1 MHTYSAVLKSVLSI
15 ILIGAAIASCE
26 HSSSIKENNSVLD
39 QVVLIIDRCPNY
51 SAYENPETGVYSG
64 KDDDFEITAINSD
77 LRKLAYKTNP
87 TPTRDT
93 VVFPTKGDVLELDHI
108 YKFHRYLSFRA
119 QKGDTILFT
128 YDKDFPRATVLNRET
143 SGQDINYELIRDE
156 YLLADDEN
164 FDGNSKFNMH
174 PVSTIKGYLAIKDQG
189 RYKEIKDSIYTYALT
204 ESKAELEKE
213 TVLLDSLLS
222 NGLISESTKQYYLNK
237 SKTLYEFNEFRFN
250 DHVNKNTG
258 DSEKRLNKW
267 SIQEMVN
274 EEVWAFGYYNRI
286 LDYIERE
293 AYYSQVSWVNEVNRR
308 YPDYRKVY
316 DSLKSNDLLSVN
328 DIHLLLAK
336 NMKLIIEHFT
346 EKDANVYIEKFISD
360 VDNPALVQGVLDE
373 YQYMLSPEIK
383 EVVKEQ
389 FSVLDTPDSL
399 LHLSLID
406 IESNLLDFSSLL
418 ADNKGHY
425 VYVDFWA
432 SHCVPCYSAMPHS
445 KALKASYREKDVTF
459 IYISIDKEYDEWVK
473 GMRKAGIADESL
485 SYMVSESEMK
495 NTLLQTYNVNE
506 IPRYLLFDKTGS
518 LMHLRAFGPST
529 PEIRELLDKYL

>member
-1 MHTYSAVLKSVLSI
+1 MHTYWAVLKSVLTMV
-15 ILIGAAIASCE
+15 LIGAAIASCE
-26 HSSSIKENNSVLD
+26 HSSSIEENNSGLD
-39 QVVLIIDRCPNY
+39 QVVLIIDKCPNY

-143 SGQDINYELIRDE
+143 SDQDINYELIRDE

-164 FDGNSKFNMH
+164 FDGNSNFNIH
-174 PVSTIKGYLAIKDQG
+174 PVSTIKGYLAIKDQHK
-189 RYKEIKDSIYTYALT
+189 YKEIKDSIYTYALT
-204 ESKAELEKE
+204 KAKAELEKE

-237 SKTLYEFNEFRFN
+237 SRTLYEFNEFRFN
-250 DHVNKNTG
+250 DYVNKNTG

-308 YPDYRKVY
+308 YPDYREVY

-346 EKDANVYIEKFISD
+346 ENDANVYIEKFISD

-406 IESNLLDFSSLL
+406 IESNQLDFSSLL

-432 SHCVPCYSAMPHS
+432 SHCVPCYAAMPHS
-445 KALKASYREKDVTF
+445 KALKASYRKKDVTF
-459 IYISIDKEYDEWVK
+459 IYISIDKDYDEWVK
-473 GMRKAGIADESL
+473 GMRKAGIADEPL